1 MTDSKLNWS
10 KWLLKSRFEYMTEEQ
25 KEQTLR
31 WLATVRNAVLGNA
44 DIQPEDTVIDLGTG
58 TGLLALGALD
68 RINEFGKVIF
78 SDKFEDCLLTCKELI
93 KDFNFDKPYEFLLSD
108 CCDIKMPK
116 NSVDKALMRS
126 VLVHVLDKKQAL
138 AEIYRILRPQGVFSA
153 FEPVIRS
160 NTKCWELVNEHDLS
174 DYNDFKNAEE
184 EFMSSVNDP
193 LTNFDEDTIAKD
205 LDEVGFSDGILDKQV
220 VESKYIVEPGMVQ
233 SWVSIPPSPGAK
245 TTREKFLMYFE
256 EPKVNRYI
264 SELQQILENKVVTIK
279 SNVLYIKAI
288 K

>member
-58 TGLLALGALD
+58 TGLLALGALE

-138 AEIYRILRPQGVFSA
+138 AGIYRILRPQGIFSA

>member
-58 TGLLALGALD
+58 TGLLALGALE

-138 AEIYRILRPQGVFSA
+138 AEIYRILRPQGIFSA

>member
-44 DIQPEDTVIDLGTG
+44 DIQPEDTIIDLGTG
-58 TGLLALGALD
+58 TGLLALGALE

-78 SDKFEDCLLTCKELI
+78 SDKYEDCLLTCKELI
-93 KDFNFDKPYEFLLSD
+93 KDFEFNKPYEFLLSD
-108 CCDIKMPK
+108 CCDIKKPE
-116 NSVDKALMRS
+116 NSVDKVLMRS

-138 AEIYRILRPQGVFSA
+138 AEICRILRPQGIFSA

-174 DYNDFKNAEE
+174 DYNDFKLAEE
-184 EFMSSVNDP
+184 EFMASANDP

-264 SELQQILENKVVTIK
+264 NELQQILENKIVTIK